1 MHTVGCPDTAAL
13 SPPSYEHTCC
23 MMQWKPL
30 LSSLKPQTPLLI
42 VCGTSTECMTG
53 LNGSLPGLNTVEMLK
68 IASSGL
74 GMAPA
79 QAMRIAESLY
89 TSGYLS
95 YPRTGQSS
103 FVTSQRPS
111 SGPYRQLAERRDLA
125 ETCRPCSA

>member
-1 MHTVGCPDTAAL
+1 MHEGYVGCSA
-13 SPPSYEHTCC
+13 
-23 MMQWKPL
+23 
-30 LSSLKPQTPLLI
+30 
-42 VCGTSTECMTG
+42 
-53 LNGSLPGLNTVEMLK
+53 PGLNTVEMLK

-103 FVTSQRPS
+103 CVTSQRT
-111 SGPYRQLAERRDLA
+111 D
-125 ETCRPCSA
+125 